1 MDKSKIIFLC
11 LILLFVLVV
20 SNYMTVVEGF
30 KKKRKSKV
38 STAFKKAVA
47 KVKKA
52 TTKKAL
58 AKTGAKIKKAF
69 SKKSMKAAAKKVKKA
84 FSKKSMKTA
93 GKKISNSAKT
103 ATDINNLKKQLA
115 GLKTNSTNT
124 MNALKQSEATMKKN
138 LANLSSVQTSIK
150 GFESSIKNES
160 RNVTNQ
166 INAIKPQLSKVEKA
180 AQQIG
185 SSSGDAIAKISGYSA
200 IVEKSVAANK
210 QVSKEID
217 DKAKGIGTQIDS
229 VKKYVDQAKQ
239 YSDDIDK
246 KLAEFQ
252 KSAAVILAQMQL
264 TVDNNNAAKLG
275 ITAPTAAP
283 TTAAPKTQGF
293 QNMND
298 SGVSINTAYNGQL
311 QLEGFSTVADS
322 AYLNSSDLF
331 ALERNVVLALKEF
344 NDAYYAYRK
353 CLRDTPTISSNRC
366 ATELENLTPKKDA
379 VIAAVTA
386 FNLASAA
393 MKAKIESTSTSTD
406 NGKRITQA
414 EFEKRHSEIKTT
426 ASAVSALR
434 AELDFKMANLLDNS
448 KGPFPEA
455 KTKYSSEKYMT
466 IGWSILA
473 TSVLYYVFVEM
484 K

>member
-11 LILLFVLVV
+11 LILLFVLVL
-20 SNYMTVVEGF
+20 SNYITVDEGF
-30 KKKRKSKV
+30 KAKAKPKSKV
-38 STAFKKAVA
+38 ATAIKKAVA

-84 FSKKSMKTA
+84 FSKKSMKAA

-115 GLKTNSTNT
+115 GLKTNSANT

-283 TTAAPKTQGF
+283 TVKQGF

-331 ALERNVVLALKEF
+331 ALERNVVLTLKEF

-366 ATELENLTPKKDA
+366 ATELSNLTPKKDA

-473 TSVLYYVFVEM
+473 TSILYYVFVEM

>member
-1 MDKSKIIFLC
+1 M
-11 LILLFVLVV
+11 ILLFVLVL
-20 SNYMTVVEGF
+20 SNYITVDEGF
-30 KKKRKSKV
+30 KAKAKPKSKV
-38 STAFKKAVA
+38 ATAIKKAVA

-69 SKKSMKAAAKKVKKA
+69 SKKSMKAA
-84 FSKKSMKTA
+84 

-115 GLKTNSTNT
+115 GLKTNSANT

-283 TTAAPKTQGF
+283 TVKQGF

-331 ALERNVVLALKEF
+331 ALERNVVLTLKEF

-366 ATELENLTPKKDA
+366 ATELSNLTPKKDA

-473 TSVLYYVFVEM
+473 TSILYYVFVEM

>member
-1 MDKSKIIFLC
+1 

-84 FSKKSMKTA
+84 FSKKSMKAA

-115 GLKTNSTNT
+115 GLKTNSANT

-200 IVEKSVAANK
+200 VVEKSVAANK
-210 QVSKEID
+210 QISAEID
-217 DKAKGIGTQIDS
+217 VKAKGIGTQIDS

-283 TTAAPKTQGF
+283 KTQGF

-331 ALERNVVLALKEF
+331 ELERNVVLTLKEF

-366 ATELENLTPKKDA
+366 ATELSNLTPKKDA

>member
-1 MDKSKIIFLC
+1 
-11 LILLFVLVV
+11 
-20 SNYMTVVEGF
+20 MTVVEGF
-30 KKKRKSKV
+30 KKKGKSKV
-38 STAFKKAVA
+38 ATAFKKAVA

-58 AKTGAKIKKAF
+58 AKTGAKVKKAF

-84 FSKKSMKTA
+84 FSKKSLKAA

-115 GLKTNSTNT
+115 GLKTNSANT

-200 IVEKSVAANK
+200 VVEKSVAANK

-283 TTAAPKTQGF
+283 KTQGF

-331 ALERNVVLALKEF
+331 ELERNVVLTLKEF

-366 ATELENLTPKKDA
+366 ATELSNLTPKKDA

-473 TSVLYYVFVEM
+473 TSILYYVFVEM